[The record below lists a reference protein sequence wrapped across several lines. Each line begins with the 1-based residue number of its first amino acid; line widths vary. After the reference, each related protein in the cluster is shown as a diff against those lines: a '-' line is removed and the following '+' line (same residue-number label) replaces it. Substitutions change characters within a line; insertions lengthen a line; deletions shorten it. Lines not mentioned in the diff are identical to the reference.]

1 MCNVS
6 AEVVVVGGGL
16 IGTSIAR
23 GIAARGRQVTII
35 SDDRAGI
42 ASPVAAG
49 MLAPA
54 TEVAPTELGLLQLNL
69 ASLHR
74 YADFA
79 GRLSAETGLPVGL
92 RQTPTVS
99 VAVDSDDVARLDDL
113 AEILAGAELEV
124 IRETGR
130 RVRRRVPLLAP
141 QIRAGMIIT
150 DDWSVDNRL
159 LWTALQ
165 AGAETAGAI
174 RQTGTV
180 TALLRDD
187 DRCTGVELADGSRI
201 EADTVVWATGAWAGD
216 IVDFD
221 LPVRP
226 VKGQVL
232 RLKAHHL
239 PIPDVTVRA
248 FVHGFEVYLVPRES
262 GELVIGSTSED
273 RGFDTMPTA
282 GGIGDLLRDAR
293 TVLPI
298 TAEYE
303 FAEVSVGFRPA
314 SASHSPIL
322 GPSPLGGLIL
332 AVGHHRNGV
341 LLTPITAELI
351 TDLVVDGNWPELGA
365 AFNPYEGVS

>member
-1 MCNVS
+1 MW

-16 IGTSIAR
+16 IGTAIAR
-23 GIAARGRQVTII
+23 GIASRGKQVRLI
-35 SDDRAGI
+35 SDDRAGT

-79 GRLSAETGLPVGL
+79 AELAADTGLPVGL
-92 RQTPTVS
+92 RKTPTVS

-113 AEILAGAELEV
+113 AEILAGAGVEV
-124 IRETGR
+124 ERTTGR
-130 RVRRRVPLLAP
+130 QVRRRVPLIAP
-141 QIRAGMIIT
+141 QIRAGLII
-150 DDWSVDNRL
+150 DQDWSVDNRL
-159 LWTALQ
+159 LWSALR
-165 AGAETAGAI
+165 AGAEAAGVT

-180 TALLRDD
+180 TALIRDD

-216 IVDFD
+216 IVGFD

-226 VKGQVL
+226 VKGQIL
-232 RLKAHHL
+232 RLKAHQL
-239 PIPDVTVRA
+239 PIPEVTVRA
-248 FVHGFEVYLVPRES
+248 FVHGFEVYLVPRDS
-262 GELVIGSTSED
+262 GELVIGATSED
-273 RGFDTMPTA
+273 RGFETMPTA
-282 GGIGDLLRDAR
+282 GGVGDLLRDAR
-293 TVLPI
+293 AVLPI

-322 GPSPLGGLIL
+322 GPSPLDGLIL

-351 TDLVVDGNWPELGA
+351 ANLVVDGEWPELAA
-365 AFNPYEGVS
+365 AFNPYQGVS